1 MDMDIRITMC
11 MAFNPIVN
19 FIQPIIR
26 NDFPGRIVYQTSIG
40 KGIIGIRL
48 NTPIVL
54 VNVFFHSMAAIHI
67 STGIYKTID
76 MLTLQFP
83 SMTEQ
88 HKRAHHLEISSY
100 IELSFN
106 DVLNVFHIKEV
117 CIFLFLQ
124 DGFYDL
130 LIIRN

>member
-1 MDMDIRITMC
+1 
-11 MAFNPIVN
+11 
-19 FIQPIIR
+19 
-26 NDFPGRIVYQTSIG
+26 
-40 KGIIGIRL
+40 
-48 NTPIVL
+48 
-54 VNVFFHSMAAIHI
+54 MAAIHI

-83 SMTEQ
+83 RMTEQ
-88 HKRAHHLEISSY
+88 HKLAHHLEISSY

-130 LIIRN
+130 LIIRNRHTFECFFYGIFYFIGMKGFKRTITFDHV